1 MLIHDIKSKS
11 LAARK
16 AADTDAAALLVT
28 LYSEAAMKGK
38 NDGNRDSTDAEVVS
52 VVKKFI
58 DNIEDSLPVIQDEA
72 RRAKLRKE
80 LEILNQFVPR
90 QFSKEELHAM
100 VENLRVEMGIEKT
113 PKAMG
118 TLMKFLKERYSG
130 QYDAKLAS
138 EIVRSVLN

>member
-58 DNIEDSLPVIQDEA
+58 DNIEDSLPLIQDEA
-72 RRAKLRKE
+72 RRAKLHRE

-90 QFSKEELHAM
+90 QFSKDELHAM

-118 TLMKFLKERYSG
+118 TLMKFLKERHSG